1 MKGVEILKPGLYT
14 TIQDLGRFGFSEY
27 GVPIGGAMDQNSFLL
42 ANGLLNNDAECAVM
56 EWSLIPPVL
65 QFHEDAIVSCT
76 GASIYPK
83 LNNQLLDSKTVLG
96 IKKGDVLTFNICRY
110 FMYGYVG
117 ILNGFQT
124 DIVMNSRS
132 FYNGITDKDKLG
144 KGDILPFVKTSMTP
158 KSNSNLKTPFTQNEV
173 IDIDAFPGIE
183 YNRLSERE
191 QENLATKIFTVS
203 NIRSR
208 MAIQLQERLDNELAT
223 ILTAPVLPGTV
234 QLTPSGQL
242 IVLMRDCQ
250 TTGGYPRVLQLKE
263 EAISKIA
270 QISTNCMIKFNIK
283 KHL

>member
-42 ANGLLNNDAECAVM
+42 ANGLLNNDPECAVV
-56 EWSLIPPVL
+56 EWSLIPLVL
-65 QFHEDAIVSCT
+65 QFHEDAVVSCT
-76 GASIYPK
+76 GASMYPK
-83 LNNQLLDSKTVLG
+83 LNNQILDSKSVLEV
-96 IKKGDVLTFNICRY
+96 KKGDVLSFNTCKY

-117 ILNGFQT
+117 IENGFQT
-124 DIVMNSRS
+124 DMVMNSRS
-132 FYNGITDKDKLG
+132 FYKGITDKHKLE
-144 KGDILPFVKTSMTP
+144 KGDILPFVKTSLTP
-158 KSNSNLKTPFTQNEV
+158 KSNSNLKTPFNQNEV

-208 MAIQLQERLDNELAT
+208 MAMQLQERLDNELAT

-263 EAISKIA
+263 DAIGTMA
-270 QISTNCMIKFNIK
+270 QIPTGNSVRFKVVEF
-283 KHL
+283 

>member
-42 ANGLLNNDAECAVM
+42 ANGLLNNDPECAVV
-56 EWSLIPPVL
+56 EWALIPPVL
-65 QFHEDAIVSCT
+65 KFHKDAIVSCT
-76 GASIYPK
+76 GASMYPK
-83 LNNQLLDSKTVLG
+83 LNNQLLDAKSVLEV
-96 IKKGDVLTFNICRY
+96 KKGDILNFNNCKY

-117 ILNGFQT
+117 IENGFQT
-124 DIVMNSRS
+124 DMVMNSRS
-132 FYNGITDKDKLG
+132 FYKGITDKDKLE
-144 KGDILPFVKTSMTP
+144 KGDILPFVKTSLTP
-158 KSNSNLKTPFTQNEV
+158 KSNSNLKTPFTQNGV
-173 IDIDAFPGIE
+173 IDIEAFPGIE
-183 YNRLSERE
+183 YSRLSERE
-191 QENLATKIFTVS
+191 QEGLATKVFIVS

-223 ILTAPVLPGTV
+223 ILTSPVLPGTV

-263 EAISKIA
+263 EAISTMA
-270 QISTNCMIKFNIK
+270 QIPTGNSIRFKVVEF
-283 KHL
+283 